1 MEIRRKTS
9 MTPILFM
16 LIVVSIL
23 RADTKTVLPIVAG
36 AKPLQPGASD
46 TKPPHLAGIVS
57 ESLQSSNEA
66 QVDTTVDE
74 GCTGA
79 AMRAELLESILP
91 SEASVFESLG
101 QSMASELR
109 ALGSSIAWDQ
119 PLEEAARRIPVRAY
133 AEVIQGPNSTGTE
146 WPVLRVPASS
156 PTSVQLFGGGF
167 VSHTI
172 ERAGGCSAVNS
183 SSTYEIAPDRWV
195 GVYVG
200 GDLPLM
206 EYIDVDKCIKHGS
219 VTFEESLQAVANGR
233 TPILQ
238 AGGASE
244 SSDACTTSEMQ
255 YARCTYGMR
264 PWACSARKTQLGTR
278 T

>member
-1 MEIRRKTS
+1 
-9 MTPILFM
+9 
-16 LIVVSIL
+16 
-23 RADTKTVLPIVAG
+23 
-36 AKPLQPGASD
+36 
-46 TKPPHLAGIVS
+46 
-57 ESLQSSNEA
+57 
-66 QVDTTVDE
+66 
-74 GCTGA
+74 
-79 AMRAELLESILP
+79 MRAELLESILP

-278 T
+278 TQRIQPTPRKFQQQTHTLRRRPCVLLASHIAILHYSRPLACPSRCLLSLIRPSIETCAVRR